1 MNAKR
6 RKTTSLKQRKP
17 KGPLLDENARFH
29 VAQRGPKSTQ
39 KGSTRAG
46 VCHGRVYFPHKA
58 FRTLAG

>member
-39 KGSTRAG
+39 KGSTMAG
-46 VCHGRVYFPHKA
+46 VCHGRGLLSP
-58 FRTLAG
+58 